1 MAFAGLKK
9 QINKANQYMSEKI
22 GGAEGTK
29 FTEEYTEM
37 ERKTDLTNE
46 LVEDLLN
53 KTKEYLQPNPACR
66 AKLMVTSKIRSGARA
81 HAYPQP
87 EGTLGEAMVK
97 YGKELGEESHFGYSL
112 IEAGEAMKQMAE
124 VKYALE
130 DNVKQN
136 FLEPLYHLQT
146 KDMKDVM
153 HHRKKLQGRRLDY
166 DCKKRRQAKRAHLSE
181 EEIRLAED
189 KFEESFNLASMGMF
203 NLLDNDVEQI
213 SQLASLAESLYDYH
227 NQCAAILQSAV
238 ERLNEQRNDAA
249 SRPRETYVPKK
260 LHELNLLPSHDDI
273 SPHGDYGASPA
284 HSNAGTPVDQP
295 PPTKSLFLGGLQP
308 GSNQNSSA
316 SPSRSPCR
324 SPNASPLPS
333 PVRSPA
339 RSPMVPQQPCAT
351 ALYDFEPEN
360 EGELPFKE
368 GETVTLTARVDD
380 NWSQAGHI
388 IGATI
393 GNKIRVKN
401 SSRHF
406 CVHDFCLFVTALPKI
421 FLYLVLS

>member
-53 KTKEYLQPNPACR
+53 KTKEYLQPNPASR
-66 AKLMVTSKIRSGARA
+66 AKLMVSSKLRGGAKA
-81 HAYPQP
+81 HAYTQP
-87 EGTLGEAMVK
+87 EGTLGESMVK
-97 YGKELGEESHFGYSL
+97 YGKDLGEESPFGLSL
-112 IEAGEAMKQMAE
+112 IECGEALKQMAE

-136 FLEPLYHLQT
+136 FLEPLHHLQT
-146 KDMKDVM
+146 KDIKDVM

-181 EEIRLAED
+181 EEIKLAED

-203 NLLDNDVEQI
+203 NLLENDVEQI

-238 ERLNEQRNDAA
+238 ERLNEQRNEAA
-249 SRPRETYVPKK
+249 SRPRETYQPKK
-260 LHELNLLPSHDDI
+260 LHELNIPSLHDDI
-273 SPHGDYGASPA
+273 SPQVEYG
-284 HSNAGTPVDQP
+284 
-295 PPTKSLFLGGLQP
+295 
-308 GSNQNSSA
+308 
-316 SPSRSPCR
+316 
-324 SPNASPLPS
+324 ASPLPS

-339 RSPMVPQQPCAT
+339 RTPVVQQPCAQ

-360 EGELPFKE
+360 EGELGFKE
-368 GETVTLTARVDD
+368 GEVITLTSRVDD
-380 NWSQAGHI
+380 NWFEG
-388 IGATI
+388 TI
-393 GNKIRVKN
+393 HNRTG
-401 SSRHF
+401 
-406 CVHDFCLFVTALPKI
+406 LFPVNYVQVLVPLP
-421 FLYLVLS
+421 

>member
-53 KTKEYLQPNPACR
+53 KTKEYLQPNPASR
-66 AKLMVTSKIRSGARA
+66 AKLMVSSKLRGGARA
-81 HAYPQP
+81 HAYTQP
-87 EGTLGEAMVK
+87 EGTLGESMVK
-97 YGKELGEESHFGYSL
+97 YGKDLGEESPFGTSL
-112 IEAGEAMKQMAE
+112 IECGEALKQMAE

-136 FLEPLYHLQT
+136 FLEPLHHLQT
-146 KDMKDVM
+146 KDIKDVL

-181 EEIRLAED
+181 EEIKLAED

-203 NLLDNDVEQI
+203 NLLENDVEQV

-238 ERLNEQRNDAA
+238 ERLNEQRNEAA
-249 SRPRETYVPKK
+249 SRPRETYQPKK
-260 LHELNLLPSHDDI
+260 LHELNIPSLHDDI
-273 SPHGDYGASPA
+273 SPQVEYGASPA
-284 HSNAGTPVDQP
+284 RSPAGTPVEHP
-295 PPTKSLFLGGLQP
+295 PHKSLFLGGLTAGGGQTSATSP
-308 GSNQNSSA
+308 G
-316 SPSRSPCR
+316 RSPNR

-339 RSPMVPQQPCAT
+339 RTPVVQQPCAQ
-351 ALYDFEPEN
+351 ALYDFDPEN
-360 EGELPFKE
+360 EGELGFKE
-368 GETVTLTARVDD
+368 GEVVTLTSRVDD
-380 NWSQAGHI
+380 NWFEG
-388 IGATI
+388 TI
-393 GNKIRVKN
+393 HNRTG
-401 SSRHF
+401 
-406 CVHDFCLFVTALPKI
+406 LFPVNYVQVLVPLP
-421 FLYLVLS
+421 

>member
-1 MAFAGLKK
+1 ML
-9 QINKANQYMSEKI
+9 NKYSNRIVQYMSEKI

-53 KTKEYLQPNPACR
+53 KTKEYLQPNPASR
-66 AKLMVTSKIRSGARA
+66 AKLMVSSKLRGGAKA
-81 HAYPQP
+81 HAYTQP

-97 YGKELGEESHFGYSL
+97 YGKDLGEESPFGLSL
-112 IEAGEAMKQMAE
+112 IECGEALKQMAE

-136 FLEPLYHLQT
+136 FLEPLHHLQT
-146 KDMKDVM
+146 KDIKDVM

-203 NLLDNDVEQI
+203 NLLENDVEQI

-227 NQCAAILQSAV
+227 NQCAAILQSAT

-249 SRPRETYVPKK
+249 SRPKETYQPKK
-260 LHELNLLPSHDDI
+260 LHELNIPSLHDDI
-273 SPHGDYGASPA
+273 SPQVEYGGNFNGGTVIPSIKASPA
-284 HSNAGTPVDQP
+284 RSPAGTPVDP
-295 PPTKSLFLGGLQP
+295 PPHKSLFLGGLTAGSGQTSATSP
-308 GSNQNSSA
+308 G
-316 SPSRSPCR
+316 RSPNR

-339 RSPMVPQQPCAT
+339 RTPVIQQPCAQ

-360 EGELPFKE
+360 EGELGFKE
-368 GETVTLTARVDD
+368 GEVVTLTSRVDD
-380 NWSQAGHI
+380 NCFGAIAINDAGFLK
-388 IGATI
+388 ATLLEL
-393 GNKIRVKN
+393 R
-401 SSRHF
+401 
-406 CVHDFCLFVTALPKI
+406 CQ
-421 FLYLVLS
+421 

>member
-53 KTKEYLQPNPACR
+53 KTKEYLQPNPASR
-66 AKLMVTSKIRSGARA
+66 AKLMVSSKLRGGAKA
-81 HAYPQP
+81 HAYTQP
-87 EGTLGEAMVK
+87 EGTLGESMVK
-97 YGKELGEESHFGYSL
+97 YGKDLGEESPFGLSL
-112 IEAGEAMKQMAE
+112 IECGEALKQMAE

-136 FLEPLYHLQT
+136 FLEPLHHLQT
-146 KDMKDVM
+146 KDIKDVM

-166 DCKKRRQAKRAHLSE
+166 DCKKRRQAKSAAHTPNAAGAHLSE
-181 EEIRLAED
+181 EEIKLAED

-203 NLLDNDVEQI
+203 NLLENDVEQI

-238 ERLNEQRNDAA
+238 ERLNEQRNEAA
-249 SRPRETYVPKK
+249 SRPRETYQPKK
-260 LHELNLLPSHDDI
+260 LHELNIPSLHDDI
-273 SPHGDYGASPA
+273 SPQVEYG
-284 HSNAGTPVDQP
+284 
-295 PPTKSLFLGGLQP
+295 
-308 GSNQNSSA
+308 
-316 SPSRSPCR
+316 
-324 SPNASPLPS
+324 ASPLPS

-339 RSPMVPQQPCAT
+339 RTPVVQQPCAQ

-360 EGELPFKE
+360 EGELGFKE
-368 GETVTLTARVDD
+368 GEVITLTSRVDD
-380 NWSQAGHI
+380 NWFEG
-388 IGATI
+388 TI
-393 GNKIRVKN
+393 HNRTG
-401 SSRHF
+401 
-406 CVHDFCLFVTALPKI
+406 LFPVNYVQVLVPLP
-421 FLYLVLS
+421 